1 MLFDLT
7 SYTDIS
13 LLLLRLMIAIVFIT
27 SGWAHAANPKARAKD
42 IEMPVPVT
50 FCLGVWEMIGALS
63 VGLGFYPQIGAIML
77 ILVMLGAIYKK
88 IFSWHM
94 GFFHNHTDGWHY
106 DVIFLIANLVVLTTA
121 GGNLRAI

>member
-1 MLFDLT
+1 MLIDLA

-13 LLLLRLMIAIVFIT
+13 LLLLRVMIAIVFIA
-27 SGWAHAANPKARAKD
+27 SGWAHATNPKARAKD
-42 IEMPVPVT
+42 IEMPVRVT
-50 FCLGVWEMIGALS
+50 FGLGIWEMIGALS
-63 VGLGFYPQIGAIML
+63 VALGIYPQIGALML

-106 DVIFLIANLVVLTTA
+106 DMIFLIANLVVLTTA
-121 GGNLRAI
+121 GGNLRII